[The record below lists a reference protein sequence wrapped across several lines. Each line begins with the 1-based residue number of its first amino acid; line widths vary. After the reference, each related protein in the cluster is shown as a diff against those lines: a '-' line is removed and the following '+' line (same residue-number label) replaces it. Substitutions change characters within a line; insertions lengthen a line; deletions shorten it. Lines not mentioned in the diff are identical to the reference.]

1 MRPETASFKAARPSP
16 ADFADVLPPVQYGP
30 SPARPKPAKPGPPPG
45 PGPQAR
51 RGPAQPARSNPFAPR
66 PPAAKK
72 SRWPS
77 AMVVVTMV
85 AAVGISVIL
94 PVVGALGS
102 LALIVVLRA
111 GDLVRQ
117 RAVQR
122 RSARGARPSDPAVLA
137 ALSPWYLLRSVLS
150 CLLLAPFALVAAVV
164 AGGVAISLSPGH
176 HLPRAVAAG
185 AGAIVA
191 FYGLG
196 PGSGRPRRQLYQ
208 LYAAV
213 ATSRGVQAVAL
224 AGMTALALA
233 TLAAAFSWPSLYWPA
248 GAPGGVWHF
257 GMAHVGPVVRLGP
270 VRHLALVG
278 RMLLSHLATG

>member
-1 MRPETASFKAARPSP
+1 
-16 ADFADVLPPVQYGP
+16 
-30 SPARPKPAKPGPPPG
+30 
-45 PGPQAR
+45 
-51 RGPAQPARSNPFAPR
+51 
-66 PPAAKK
+66 
-72 SRWPS
+72 
-77 AMVVVTMV
+77 MVVATMV

-102 LALIVVLRA
+102 LAFIVLLRA

-117 RAVQR
+117 HAAQR

-185 AGAIVA
+185 AGALVA

-196 PGSGRPRRQLYQ
+196 PGSGRPRRQLHQ
-208 LYAAV
+208 LYAAM
-213 ATSRGVQAVAL
+213 ATTRAAQAVAL

-257 GMAHVGPVVRLGP
+257 GMAHLGPVVKLGP
-270 VRHLALVG
+270 VRHLGLVG
-278 RMLLSHLATG
+278 RMLLSRLGTG

>member
-1 MRPETASFKAARPSP
+1 
-16 ADFADVLPPVQYGP
+16 
-30 SPARPKPAKPGPPPG
+30 
-45 PGPQAR
+45 
-51 RGPAQPARSNPFAPR
+51 
-66 PPAAKK
+66 
-72 SRWPS
+72 
-77 AMVVVTMV
+77 MVTVTMV

-102 LALIVVLRA
+102 LAFIVLLRA

-137 ALSPWYLLRSVLS
+137 ALSPWYLLRSILS
-150 CLLLAPFALVAAVV
+150 CLLIAPFALVAAAV
-164 AGGVAISLSPGH
+164 AGGVAIALSPGH

-191 FYGLG
+191 FYGFG
-196 PGSGRPRRQLYQ
+196 PGSARPRRQLRQ
-208 LYAAV
+208 LYATV
-213 ATSRGVQAVAL
+213 AIPRAVQAVAL

-233 TLAAAFSWPSLYWPA
+233 TLAAAVSWPSLYWPA

-257 GMAHVGPVVRLGP
+257 GMAYLGPVVHLGP
-270 VRHLALVG
+270 IRHLGLVG
-278 RMLLSHLATG
+278 RMLLSRLAGG